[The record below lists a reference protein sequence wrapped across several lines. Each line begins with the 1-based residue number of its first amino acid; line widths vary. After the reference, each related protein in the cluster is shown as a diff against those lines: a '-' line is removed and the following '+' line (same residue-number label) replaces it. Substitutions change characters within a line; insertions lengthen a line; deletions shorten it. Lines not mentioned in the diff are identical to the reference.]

1 MDFAVLRTSDT
12 VYPHERMNKRNNESA
27 NSKPDLPPHIH
38 VRTRADWQ
46 ACLSLLTQQPRL
58 AIDLEANSMYAYQEE
73 ICLIQIS
80 IPDQDYIVDPLGDFS
95 LEGLGELVHDPE
107 VEKIF
112 HAAEYDLILMKRQ
125 YGWELENLFDTMW
138 AARILG
144 VERVGLA
151 NILGDLYQLNLD
163 KKYQRANWCRRPLS
177 RAQLAYAQADTHY
190 LLSLRDYFAEKL
202 EAAGRM
208 EEAQEIFA
216 EQTEIELSDNS
227 FDVDGFWSI
236 HGVHKLPTSGKTIL
250 KALTIYRDREAQ
262 RRDKPHF
269 KIFHDKTLLQLARQ
283 QPRSWQE
290 LGRVRGMSE
299 GQIRRYGHDL
309 VRLIKDNKELPPP
322 PRPPRRQ
329 RPPHEVMDR
338 YERLHTWRKER
349 GRERGVESDVIIS
362 RDTLW
367 ALARA
372 NPRNKAELEQIK
384 GVGPWRL
391 KTYADE
397 ILDVLG
403 H

>member
-1 MDFAVLRTSDT
+1 MSKQTNEHQN
-12 VYPHERMNKRNNESA
+12 HE
-27 NSKPDLPPHIH
+27 PDLPSFIH
-38 VRTRADWQ
+38 VRTPAAWE
-46 ACLSLLTQQPRL
+46 ACLARLRRQPRL

-95 LEGLGELVHDPE
+95 LAGLGELIQDPA

-151 NILGDLYQLNLD
+151 NILADLHHLKLN
-163 KKYQRANWCRRPLS
+163 KKYQRADWCRRPLS

-190 LLSLRDYFAEKL
+190 LFDLREHFAREL
-202 EAAGRM
+202 IAAGRM

-216 EQTEIELSDNS
+216 EQTKIELSDNT
-227 FDVDGFWSI
+227 FDAESFWSI
-236 HGVHKLPTSGKTIL
+236 HGAHKLPSSGKSVL
-250 KALTIYRDREAQ
+250 KALAIYRDREAR

-269 KIFHDKTLLQLARQ
+269 KILHDKTLLQLARE
-283 QPRSWQE
+283 QPRNRKE
-290 LGRVRGMSE
+290 LARVRGMSQ
-299 GQIRRYGHDL
+299 GQINRYGRDL
-309 VRLIKDNKELPPP
+309 LRLIKDNRKLPPP

-329 RPPHEVMDR
+329 RPPQDVMDR
-338 YERLHTWRKER
+338 YERLHTWRKQR
-349 GRERGVESDVIIS
+349 GRARGVESDVIIS
-362 RDTLW
+362 RDALW

-372 NPRNKAELEQIK
+372 NPQSKAELAEVA

-391 KTYADE
+391 QTYGDE
-397 ILDVLG
+397 ILDLLNN